1 MNTALIMDGTYR
13 VPSHISFN
21 SLPFSGEAEDAQ
33 SSASF
38 FLSPQIPLRFQ
49 SPLILD
55 RCARIKP
62 PFFPGTGF
70 YRLPSPDAYSG
81 PIKTLVFYPLFP

>member
-1 MNTALIMDGTYR
+1 

-38 FLSPQIPLRFQ
+38 FLVRPAGRTCFWVNGGGLPPNKPGASTAVKIPDSLER
-49 SPLILD
+49 
-55 RCARIKP
+55 RKC
-62 PFFPGTGF
+62 
-70 YRLPSPDAYSG
+70 
-81 PIKTLVFYPLFP
+81 

>member
-1 MNTALIMDGTYR
+1 MNTALNRDGTYR

-38 FLSPQIPLRFQ
+38 FLGAAGGVGSRDESGRGLSAVKIPDTLERRKCKGV
-49 SPLILD
+49 S
-55 RCARIKP
+55 CE
-62 PFFPGTGF
+62 TG
-70 YRLPSPDAYSG
+70 SG
-81 PIKTLVFYPLFP
+81 GSRRQFSERD